1 MPRRV
6 ILPRDMLERP
16 FAVRAALQR
25 GIGVDRLYASDL
37 ERPFHGVRA
46 QPGSSLV
53 EGYRPR
59 LRPLDRFSHTSALSI
74 WGAPLPER
82 VLAVVHIASP
92 VGGPD
97 APRVRGVV
105 GHQTSSVARAVH
117 QDLPVSD
124 PTTAFL
130 ESASILSLDEL
141 VAVGDYLVHDPRQ
154 LDPAL
159 VRPLA
164 SLDALRAA
172 GAAFRG
178 RGARVARS
186 AAALVRH
193 GVESPMETALRLLVT
208 RAGIPEPICGF
219 ELLDGRRRIG
229 WFDLAWPEFKV
240 IAEYDG
246 DGHRTSAYQYD
257 RDIQRF
263 DDAAEIEWKVV
274 RVRKRGILVS
284 PAETVRRVTRALH
297 RSGWSNGQKSG

>member
-16 FAVRAALQR
+16 FAVRTALQR

-46 QPGSSLV
+46 TPGSSLV

-82 VLAVVHIASP
+82 VLAVVHVASP

-105 GHQTSSVARAVH
+105 GHQTSSVTRAAH
-117 QDLPVSD
+117 QDVPVSD

-141 VAVGDYLVHDPRQ
+141 VAVSDYLVHDPRV
-154 LDPAL
+154 LDPQL
-159 VRPLA
+159 IRPLA
-164 SLDALRAA
+164 SLDVLRAA
-172 GAAFRG
+172 SAAFRG
-178 RGARVARS
+178 RGARAARN
-186 AAALVRH
+186 AAALARD
-193 GVESPMETALRLLVT
+193 GVESPMETALRLLLI
-208 RAGIPEPICGF
+208 RAGIPEPVCGY

-246 DGHRTSAYQYD
+246 DGHRTSPSQYD
-257 RDIQRF
+257 RDIRRF

-284 PAETVRRVTRALH
+284 PADTVRRVTRALN